1 LLTPVIRAIKRDFP
15 GWPIFVES
23 KCSEVFHGNPDV
35 AGNSTEAD
43 MPDALVI
50 DFNGSYEARP
60 ERHILTVTLL
70 FDNVACVAM
79 GSICRDCEKAPRQH
93 IICLHM
99 Y

>member
-1 LLTPVIRAIKRDFP
+1 MCANNSFLTHLA
-15 GWPIFVES
+15 
-23 KCSEVFHGNPDV
+23 NNLDV
-35 AGNSTEAD
+35 T
-43 MPDALVI
+43 
-50 DFNGSYEARP
+50 

-70 FDNVACVAM
+70 FDNVACVAK